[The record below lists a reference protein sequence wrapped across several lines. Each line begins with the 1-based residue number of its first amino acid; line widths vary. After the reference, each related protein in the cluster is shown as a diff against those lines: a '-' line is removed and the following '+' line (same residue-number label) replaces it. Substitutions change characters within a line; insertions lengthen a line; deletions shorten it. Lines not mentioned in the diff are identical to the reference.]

1 MLQSH
6 STPHEA
12 PRRLLRIGLTGG
24 IGSGKTFVSD
34 ALAAR
39 GAYVIDS
46 DVVARAV
53 TAPGGSAIEPIRQTF
68 GAAFIGT
75 DGALDRPRMRDKVFA
90 DPTARH
96 ALEAIT
102 HPLIRAAI
110 EAETTRAEN
119 GTPAPAYLVFAVPLL
134 VESGQT
140 ARYDRILVVDC
151 DPDTQ
156 VARVIARSGLP
167 DAQVRAIIA
176 SQASRQARLDAA
188 DDVLLNQDITPEA
201 LQTQIETLHRAYV
214 DIARCGAGGP
224 ALE

>member
-1 MLQSH
+1 MLPSLPPSH
-6 STPHEA
+6 TAPH
-12 PRRLLRIGLTGG
+12 RLLRIGLTGG
-24 IGSGKTFVSD
+24 IGSGKTVVSD

-68 GAAFIGT
+68 GAAFIDA
-75 DGALDRPRMRDKVFA
+75 DGAMDRRRMRDKVFA
-90 DPTARH
+90 DPAARQ

-102 HPLIRAAI
+102 HPLIRTAI
-110 EAETTRAEN
+110 AAETTRAAQR
-119 GTPAPAYLVFAVPLL
+119 TPAPAYLVFAVPLL

-140 ARYDRILVVDC
+140 AHYDRILVVDC

-156 VARVIARSGLP
+156 LARVIARSGLSET
-167 DAQVRAIIA
+167 QVRAIIA
-176 SQASRQARLDAA
+176 AQASRQARLDAA
-188 DDVLLNQDITPEA
+188 DDVLLNQDIALEA
-201 LQTQIETLHRAYV
+201 LQTQIETLHRAYLE
-214 DIARCGAGGP
+214 IARCGVDGP